1 MRLIER
7 YIFNKIASA
16 TTLTFVALGTMV
28 WLSQAL
34 RQFDLVTAN
43 GQSVLTF
50 LYVSALIVPALVGI
64 ILPVALFIAVI
75 YAFTNLNSGSELVI
89 INASGATQL
98 TVLRPVLLVGLIVA
112 ALVGSMSLYFAPL
125 TLRAW
130 QVLITNVRSD
140 VLTTV
145 MRPGEFMQPATG
157 LTIHLR
163 SRDPDGTLRGI
174 FVSDDRDPNQTTTYL
189 AERGAVLDNPVGVFL
204 IMSNGTIQ
212 QRNKIDQS
220 ISMIEFTSYAFDLSS
235 FASGGTTPQLRPAER
250 DTTYLFH
257 PDPDDHYFRQFPGKY
272 RAELHNRFSSPL
284 YALLFAVLPLV
295 FLGQAEFDAPQ
306 PLGEH
311 HDGGGHHDD
320 VARPRRLPAWP
331 GRVEHTRC
339 RADVRDPAWR
349 HDRRRRAC
357 PDGQSVATAGADR
370 RLRRDGIRARQRHVA
385 HRSAGAQRIG
395 PARTCSAGP
404 FRSISRAISPR
415 WSAPSS

>member
-7 YIFNKIASA
+7 YIFNKITSA

-140 VLTTV
+140 VLTSI
-145 MRPGEFMQPATG
+145 MRPGEFMQPAAG

-174 FVSDDRDPNQTTTYL
+174 FVSDDRDPNQTSTYL

-250 DTTYLFH
+250 DTPYLFH

-295 FLGQAEFDAPQ
+295 FLGQAESTRHSRSASITMAVVITTTLRALGVFLPGLAESSTLAIVMMYAI
-306 PLGEH
+306 PLG
-311 HDGGGHHDD
+311 GTI
-320 VARPRRLPAWP
+320 VAAVLVLTGNQLRPPEQIVAFVEAAFA
-331 GRVEHTRC
+331 RVS
-339 RADVRDPAWR
+339 
-349 HDRRRRAC
+349 
-357 PDGQSVATAGADR
+357 GM
-370 RLRRDGIRARQRHVA
+370 LRTEA
-385 HRSAGAQRIG
+385 
-395 PARTCSAGP
+395 PARSG
-404 FRSISRAISPR
+404 
-415 WSAPSS
+415 